1 MNWSAACIYY
11 IIPLMNIDIICVGK
25 VKESY
30 YREALA
36 EYTKRLSK
44 YCRINIIEVADE
56 QTPEGCSDKE
66 AALIM
71 QKEGDRI
78 LGKIAPDAYVIATAI
93 EGKSLGSEQF
103 ARLIEDK
110 AINGVSRLC
119 FIIGGSLG
127 LADEV
132 KARADMLLSFSA
144 VTFPHQ
150 LMRVILTEQVYRAFR
165 IIKGEPYHK

>member
-1 MNWSAACIYY
+1 
-11 IIPLMNIDIICVGK
+11 MNINIICVGK

-36 EYTKRLSK
+36 EYLKRLSK
-44 YCRINIIEVADE
+44 YCKTEIIEVADE
-56 QTPEGCSDKE
+56 QTPDGCSDKE
-66 AALIM
+66 AAIIL

-78 LGKIAPDAYVIATAI
+78 LSKIAQDSYVIATAI
-93 EGKSLGSEQF
+93 EGKSLSSEQF
-103 ARLIEDK
+103 ASLIEDK
-110 AINGVSRLC
+110 GIRGVSRIA

-127 LADEV
+127 LSDKV
-132 KARADMLLSFSA
+132 KARADMLLSFSK

-150 LMRVILTEQVYRAFR
+150 LMRVILTEQIYRAYR

>member
-1 MNWSAACIYY
+1 
-11 IIPLMNIDIICVGK
+11 MNINIICVGK

-36 EYTKRLSK
+36 EYLKRLSK
-44 YCRINIIEVADE
+44 YCKTEIIEVTDE
-56 QTPEGCSDKE
+56 QTPDGCSDKE
-66 AALIM
+66 AAIIL

-78 LGKIAPDAYVIATAI
+78 LSKIALDSYVIATAI
-93 EGKSLGSEQF
+93 EGKILSSEQF
-103 ARLIEDK
+103 ASLIEDK
-110 AINGVSRLC
+110 GIRGVSRIA

-127 LADEV
+127 LSDEV
-132 KARADMLLSFSA
+132 KARADMLLSFSK

-150 LMRVILTEQVYRAFR
+150 LMRVILTEQIYRAYR

>member
-1 MNWSAACIYY
+1 
-11 IIPLMNIDIICVGK
+11 MNIDIICVGK
-25 VKESY
+25 IKEGFF
-30 YREALA
+30 REALA
-36 EYTKRLSK
+36 EYAKRLSK
-44 YCRINIIEVADE
+44 YCKLSIIEVADE
-56 QTPEGCSDKE
+56 QTPDGCSDKE
-66 AALIM
+66 AAIIM

-78 LGKIAPDAYVIATAI
+78 ISKITSDAYIIATAI
-93 EGKSLGSEQF
+93 EGKSLSSEQF

-110 AINGVSRLC
+110 AISGVNHLA

-127 LADEV
+127 LSDEV
-132 KARADMLLSFSA
+132 KAMADMLLSFSA